1 MVCLKAAGPHP
12 EGPSLND
19 TVMKESL
26 LFLPITIV
34 YLAIK
39 STLFPA
45 FPAPDLS
52 LMIVFYM
59 AYRKASFEAVVLGF
73 VLGYIEDA
81 FSAGIIGSTS
91 FALIAVFV
99 AVNLFSRKVQFSTPV
114 MRGGGIFVA
123 SVAKGIIIYLIIRT
137 SHVEVS
143 FLSTVILQAVVT
155 GAVSPAVLLILSRIT
170 AWVNPQSFKDN
181 EN

>member
-1 MVCLKAAGPHP
+1 
-12 EGPSLND
+12 
-19 TVMKESL
+19 MKESL

-45 FPAPDLS
+45 FPVPDLP
-52 LMIVFYM
+52 LLIVFYM
-59 AYRKASFEAVVLGF
+59 AYRRASFEAVLLGF

-81 FSAGIIGSTS
+81 FSAGVIGSTS
-91 FALIAVFV
+91 FALIAVFI
-99 AVNLFSRKVQFSTPV
+99 AVNLLSRKVQFSTPA
-114 MRGGGIFVA
+114 MRAGGVTAASLVKGGI
-123 SVAKGIIIYLIIRT
+123 IYAIIRA
-137 SHVEVS
+137 SHSETS

-155 GAVSPAVLLILSRIT
+155 GATSPLIILFLSRVT
-170 AWVNPQSFKDN
+170 AWVSPQSFKDN